1 MKQLIG
7 SIILSLAL
15 MLSVSFTAAA
25 QDKEIQTKEAQ
36 DKKSSVKAKTE
47 TVIFNTSISCDNC
60 KAKLE
65 KHIPFEKGV
74 KNMKV
79 NVEKKTVEVTFDPVK
94 TDKNKIDAAIEKL
107 GYKSE
112 EAKPEKKK
120 E

>member
-1 MKQLIG
+1 MKRLI
-7 SIILSLAL
+7 SSAVLLVAL
-15 MLSVSFTAAA
+15 MQGLYFTAAA
-25 QDKEIQTKEAQ
+25 QDKKELS
-36 DKKSSVKAKTE
+36 KTKAKTE
-47 TVIFNTSISCDNC
+47 TVTFDTSISCDNC

-79 NVEKKTVEVTFDPVK
+79 NVEKKTVEVTFDPAK